1 MPSCCLSVEVIAIYR
16 EARKPTVMVTNL
28 PSYCFR
34 FTSFYEGSPPKQNI
48 LRTSREK
55 RAQGRLLAKYRQHKH
70 FLSSVDVKKFH
81 RPREVPK
88 RKHWWCATSL
98 ELSSALHLCEGAKKT
113 VENNNMCA
121 KLRMSVCGTKAA
133 AQNWQKKVQE
143 TMATLGFSSGK
154 ALLILFCHHQRG

>member
-1 MPSCCLSVEVIAIYR
+1 
-16 EARKPTVMVTNL
+16 MVTI
-28 PSYCFR
+28 
-34 FTSFYEGSPPKQNI
+34 SPAI
-48 LRTSREK
+48 AFALRVSTK
-55 RAQGRLLAKYRQHKH
+55 ARLLNKIYSEHLERSEHRGVLDLREDISCGMYRQHKH

-81 RPREVPK
+81 RPRVVPK

-98 ELSSALHLCEGAKKT
+98 ELSSALQLCEGANQT

-121 KLRMSVCGTKAA
+121 KLRMSMCGTKAA

-154 ALLILFCHHQRG
+154 S